1 MAHHL
6 GTPPSGINMES
17 VWVSLPK
24 PSSDGSESMADRIR
38 RVQADLG
45 EIYTFYNISVSPT
58 RRSRL
63 DRFCTDELEFL
74 SHVEFDA
81 LNQQDRVDYILLRNF
96 LRQCRARLKS
106 DQDADKSRAP
116 LLPFAAIIVSLC
128 EHRERVKPIR
138 PEQIASKLNDVKNL
152 VDRVHQEVEDGKVKT
167 SKTNAY
173 KASKV
178 ISELRSHLTEMFKF
192 YSSYDSQFD
201 WWVTSPW
208 EAVDAALEKY
218 FSLVQSKLAGI
229 CPDGKGDI
237 IGQPIGREA
246 LLNELEAEV
255 IAYAPEELV
264 QIANQEFK
272 WCEQQMKLASTEL
285 GFGDDWKRALEHV
298 KTKFVPPSEQPQLV
312 MQLAR
317 QGADFVR
324 DNDLVT
330 VPPLAEETYRT
341 IMMPAE
347 QQKVSPFFLGGSMIQ
362 IAYPTNDMP
371 YDLKQMVMRGNNRH
385 FSKATVFHE
394 LIPGHR
400 LQLYQAERHR
410 SHRLLFRTP
419 FFVEGWAMYW
429 EFVLWQRGDFFVS
442 PEDRIGTMFWR
453 MHRCARIIL
462 SLNFHLGKMEPQECI
477 DILVNWVGHERSTAE
492 GEVRRWL
499 NGDYGPLYQIAYM
512 IGALQL
518 VELRREVLTSNR
530 MTEKKFHDTILTY
543 GAIPNELVRALVL
556 DLDLKPDYKAKW
568 RFYKG

>member
-1 MAHHL
+1 MD
-6 GTPPSGINMES
+6 MDS

-24 PSSDGSESMADRIR
+24 PSSDGSESMADRVR

-45 EIYTFYNISVSPT
+45 EINTFYNISISPT
-58 RRSRL
+58 RRNRL
-63 DRFCTDELEFL
+63 DKFYDDELVSLGETD
-74 SHVEFDA
+74 FDA

-96 LRQCRARLKS
+96 LRQHKAQLTSER
-106 DQDADKSRAP
+106 DADKDMAP

-128 EHRERVKPIR
+128 EHRERVKPIQ
-138 PEQIASKLNDVKNL
+138 PEHIASKLDHVNNL
-152 VDRVHQEVEDGKVKT
+152 IAKVHDDADNGKIKVGKT
-167 SKTNAY
+167 TAY

-178 ISELRSHLTEMFKF
+178 VRELRKHLAEMFQF
-192 YSSYDSQFD
+192 YSSYDAQFD
-201 WWVTSPW
+201 WWVTTPW
-208 EAVDAALEKY
+208 KTADAALEKY
-218 FSLVQSKLAGI
+218 LQLIQSKLAGMR
-229 CPDGKGDI
+229 PDGNGDI
-237 IGQPIGREA
+237 IGQPIGRDA
-246 LLNELEAEV
+246 LLHELEAEV
-255 IAYAPEELV
+255 IAYTPEELV
-264 QIANQEFK
+264 QIANEQFK
-272 WCEQQMKLASTEL
+272 WCEQQMRVASTEL
-285 GFGDDWKRALEHV
+285 GFGDDWKKALEYV

-324 DNDLVT
+324 SNNLVT

-341 IMMPAE
+341 VMMPAE
-347 QQKVSPFFLGGSMIQ
+347 QQKVSPFFLGGPMIQ
-362 IAYPTNDMP
+362 IAYPTRAMP
-371 YDLKQMVMRGNNRH
+371 YDLKQMVMRGNNKH

-400 LQLYQAERHR
+400 LQIYQAERHR
-410 SHRLLFRTP
+410 SHRQMFQTP
-419 FFVEGWAMYW
+419 FFIEGWAMYW
-429 EFVLWQRGDFFVS
+429 EFVFWQRGDFFVS

-462 SLNFHLGKMEPQECI
+462 SLNFHLGKMQPQECI

-518 VELRREVLTSNR
+518 VELRKEVLRSKR
-530 MTEKKFHDTILTY
+530 MTEREFHDRILTY
-543 GAIPNELVRALVL
+543 GAIPNELVRALAL